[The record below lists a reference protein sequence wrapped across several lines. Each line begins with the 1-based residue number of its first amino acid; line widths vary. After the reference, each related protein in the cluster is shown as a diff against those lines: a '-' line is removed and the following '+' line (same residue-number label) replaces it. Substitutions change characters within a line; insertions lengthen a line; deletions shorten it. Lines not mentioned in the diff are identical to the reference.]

1 MIITNDKHF
10 PRVIMKFDKFYELEL
25 RTLINEINILD
36 IRAKKNDTF
45 INYYFDLYD
54 LSDYS
59 FLCVT
64 RFIGDIIQKK
74 EPLYINKVV
83 IYLDEMRDNS
93 NIFML
98 YDLYK
103 DSIGISIDILE
114 IGEPI
119 KIK

>member
-10 PRVIMKFDKFYELEL
+10 PRVIMKFDKFQDLEL
-25 RTLINEINILD
+25 KTLIKEIDILEKRANE
-36 IRAKKNDTF
+36 NDTF

-59 FLCVT
+59 FMCLTQFVGY
-64 RFIGDIIQKK
+64 ILKKK
-74 EPLYINKVV
+74 EPLHINKVT

-93 NIFML
+93 NIMMV
-98 YDLYK
+98 YEQYK
-103 DSIGISIDILE
+103 DSIGIPIDILE